1 MTSVTQDRRFGVNAG
16 MAVKVPCRV
25 ATTAAITLS
34 GEQTIDGV
42 AVVTDDRVLVKN
54 QTDTTEN
61 GIWVCDSG
69 DWSRAV
75 DADGIYDLTDG
86 TLIPVAHGT
95 AGGQKVFQVSGT
107 NPITPG
113 TSAITLTVSTTFT
126 GISAFAATLLDD
138 ATASDARTTL
148 GVAIG
153 TNVQAYDA
161 DLAAIAGL
169 TSAANKI
176 PYFTGSAA
184 AALLDLSTNTALG
197 TSDTTLSSQKAI
209 KAYIDAAVAS
219 VVGSLTAGTPCV
231 VNATIAT
238 STKTTQAHGLG
249 AQPTF
254 IETYIENVTTDLG
267 YAAGDRVRISGPGAP
282 NANTNGFAVTSDTT
296 NVYVSTSSGA
306 IAIVPLAGGVVS
318 AIDMTKWKLVA
329 TPYKLN

>member
-1 MTSVTQDRRFGVNAG
+1 MTSVDRIQGLSGQQAI
-16 MAVKVPCRV
+16 KTPCRL

-42 AVVTDDRVLVKN
+42 SAVEGDRVLVKD
-54 QTDTTEN
+54 QADTTTN
-61 GIWVCDSG
+61 GVYNVSTGNWTRSLDFDGPG
-69 DWSRAV
+69 DIA
-75 DADGIYDLTDG
+75 DG
-86 TLIPVAHGT
+86 TLVLVGSGSTNADL
-95 AGGQKVFQVSGT
+95 VFKLNAT
-107 NPITPG
+107 EPITID
-113 TSAITLTVSTTFT
+113 TTALTFSVATTFNN
-126 GISAFAATLLDD
+126 ISAFGATLLDD
-138 ATASDARTTL
+138 ANAAAARQTL
-148 GVAIG
+148 GVVIG

-176 PYFTGSAA
+176 LYFTGSAA

-209 KAYIDAAVAS
+209 KTYIDAAVAA

-267 YAAGDRVRISGPGAP
+267 YAVGERVRISGPGAP
-282 NANTNGFAVTSDTT
+282 NANTNGFSVSSDAT

-306 IAIVPLAGGVVS
+306 ITITPSAGGAVL